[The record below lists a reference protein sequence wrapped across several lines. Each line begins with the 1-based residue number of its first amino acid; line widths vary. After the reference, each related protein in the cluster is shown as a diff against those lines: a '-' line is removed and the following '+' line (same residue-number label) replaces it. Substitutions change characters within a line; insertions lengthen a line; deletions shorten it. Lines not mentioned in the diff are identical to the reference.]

1 MMAGRENKRKRER
14 GRKRRRRQRKV
25 MDGGQERLGKVGFGE
40 GGSGG
45 PNAALTHTAAGGTG
59 EV

>member
-1 MMAGRENKRKRER
+1 M
-14 GRKRRRRQRKV
+14 